1 MQLIEGPPR
10 QQDPIALSPREI
22 RPPKPSL
29 YHTDG
34 EDTPQSMDSQDN
46 IEPQHVLFYC
56 DTQVRA

>member
-1 MQLIEGPPR
+1 MQVIEGPPR

-46 IEPQHVLFYC
+46 I
-56 DTQVRA
+56 